1 MNALLT
7 ASGPALAL
15 ALALNG
21 GAYAQT
27 PSAQAPQDRG
37 AGAPSRGEDAR
48 MIQSEIMRQLYDCW
62 HPPAGASATATVRFA
77 LNRNGTLA
85 GSPTLVRIN
94 AGVRSQGVIDSAM
107 RAVRD
112 CTLHLPPARYDL
124 WRDIE
129 ADFDA
134 SQK

>member
-7 ASGPALAL
+7 ASGPTLAL
-15 ALALNG
+15 ALALSG

-27 PSAQAPQDRG
+27 PPAQPPQDRG
-37 AGAPSRGEDAR
+37 TAAPSRSEDAR
-48 MIQSEIMRQLYDCW
+48 IQSEIMRQLYDCW
-62 HPPAGASATATVRFA
+62 HPPPGASATATVRFA

-107 RAVRD
+107 RAVRE

-134 SQK
+134 QQK